1 MTDVNEQ
8 DQDKQEQGRARRPLE
23 LRKTVETGQVRQ
35 SFSHGRSKTVT
46 VEVKKKR
53 TIGPTPPAAAPAP
66 AQAPAAAAPAP
77 QPAPVPAAPQ
87 PAAASPAPQPAAA
100 PPQRTVDETRRVPP
114 KAGMV
119 LPQLT
124 DEERAARARALGDS
138 QRVAAEE
145 RRRAEDEA
153 QRRAD
158 EEARRRAEEEAAVR
172 RAAEE
177 EQRKRQEEE
186 ARRRAEE
193 DIRRR
198 EAAAAAAQPAPAA
211 EPAATASASPAAAQP
226 AAPVVQ
232 KPRPAQPAPAAPAAP
247 ARPAAPTRTGPII
260 YRAGQAARPAGQ
272 GAGAPGNRPESRDA
286 RPEGRPAGD
295 RDRGDR
301 PQGPRPTGDRGDRPQ
316 GARPAG
322 GPGGG
327 PRGPYQ
333 GPRPGGPRPEGSSG
347 PRHEGRSDGPRP
359 PRSDAPRHGDAPPP
373 VAIPGAGDDRP
384 RRSLGPN
391 KVAGATA
398 ARPAPA
404 KPAGRE
410 DKARRSGKL
419 TISKALDEDERV
431 RSLAAFRRARERER
445 RMHMAA
451 MDQEAPKKVVRDVVI
466 PETITVQELAARMAE
481 RGVDVIKALMKIGV
495 MATINHTIDA
505 DTAELV
511 ATEFG
516 HRFRRVTEADVETGL
531 AGDEDAD
538 ETRVARPPVVAIV
551 GHVDHGKT
559 SLLDALRET
568 DVASGEAGGITQHI
582 GAYQVQLK
590 SGQRISFLDTP
601 GHEAFTAMRARGAKV
616 ADVVVL
622 VVAADDSV
630 MPQTVEAI
638 RHAKAANV
646 PLIVAINKVDKPQAN
661 PDKVRRELLQH
672 EVVVEQLGGETQCIE
687 VSAKA
692 KTGLDQLEE
701 AILLQAE
708 ILDLRANPNRAA
720 EGAVIEAKL
729 DRGRGSVATV
739 LVQRGTLKVG
749 DIFVA
754 GAEWGRVRALVDERG
769 RNLTEAGPATPVEVL
784 GLQGTPE
791 AGDEFV
797 VVENEARAREVAEFR
812 TRRTRDARAVAG
824 ARGTLEQMFS
834 KIKAGESKELP
845 IIIKADVQGSLEAL
859 IGAAQKLG
867 TDEVA
872 ARVLHGA
879 VGAITESDVTLAGA
893 SKALIIGFNVRASK
907 QARDLA
913 TRDGVDIRYYSIIY
927 NVTDDLKAMLSG
939 MLAPMVR
946 ENFLGYAEIREVF
959 NITKVG
965 KVAGCMITEGVVKRG
980 SKVRLLRDNV
990 VVHEGSLSTLKRFK
1004 DEVREVKEGFECGMA
1019 FENYDNI
1026 QKGDV
1031 IECFEIEEVARQL

>member
-8 DQDKQEQGRARRPLE
+8 DQDKQEQGRPRRLE

-53 TIGPTPPAAAPAP
+53 TIGPTPPAQVAASPAPAAPAQP
-66 AQAPAAAAPAP
+66 AAAPQAPAPVEAAQPAAPAPAAAAPQA
-77 QPAPVPAAPQ
+77 
-87 PAAASPAPQPAAA
+87 
-100 PPQRTVDETRRVPP
+100 PQRTVDEARRVPP

-119 LPQLT
+119 LRELT
-124 DEERAARARALGDS
+124 DEEKANRARALDDS
-138 QRVAAEE
+138 QRRANEE

-158 EEARRRAEEEAAVR
+158 EEARRRAEEEAVVR

-177 EQRKRQEEE
+177 EARKRSEED
-186 ARRRAEE
+186 ARRRAEDE
-193 DIRRR
+193 VRRR
-198 EAAAAAAQPAPAA
+198 EAAAQAPQPAPVEAPTPAAAPAAPQAPAPQAAQPQQP
-211 EPAATASASPAAAQP
+211 PRP
-226 AAPVVQ
+226 AAP
-232 KPRPAQPAPAAPAAP
+232 PAAP
-247 ARPAAPTRTGPII
+247 ARPAAPTRSGPII

-272 GAGAPGNRPESRDA
+272 GAGARPENRDA
-286 RPEGRPAGD
+286 RSEGGRPEGRPAGD
-295 RDRGDR
+295 R
-301 PQGPRPTGDRGDRPQ
+301 P
-316 GARPAG
+316 
-322 GPGGG
+322 
-327 PRGPYQ
+327 Q
-333 GPRPGGPRPEGSSG
+333 GPRPGGPRPEGRGDG
-347 PRHEGRSDGPRP
+347 PRPHQGPRPGGPRPEGGGGPRYEGRSDGPRP
-359 PRSDAPRHGDAPPP
+359 PRPDTGGAPRHAGGDAPQPAP
-373 VAIPGAGDDRP
+373 AGGDDRP

-404 KPAGRE
+404 KPAGRD

-419 TISKALDEDERV
+419 TISKALNEDERV

-481 RGVDVIKALMKIGV
+481 RGVDVVKALMKIGV
-495 MATINHTIDA
+495 MATINHSIDA

-538 ETRVARPPVVAIV
+538 EARLPRPPVVAIV

-630 MPQTVEAI
+630 MPQTIEAI

-661 PDKVRRELLQH
+661 PDKVRRELLQY

-692 KTGLDQLEE
+692 KTGLDRLEE

-845 IIIKADVQGSLEAL
+845 IIIKADVQGSLEAI

-867 TDEVA
+867 TDEVS

-946 ENFLGYAEIREVF
+946 ENFLGYAEIRDVF

-965 KVAGCMITEGVVKRG
+965 KVAGCMITEGIVKRG

-990 VVHEGSLSTLKRFK
+990 VIHEGSLSTLKRFK

-1019 FENYDNI
+1019 FENYENI